1 MAGGSGSNRGTGG
14 MSTKITAAAA
24 ATSAGI
30 NTCVM
35 GGDDPSNIYKLLNGE
50 SIGTMFLAQ
59 DGTM

>member
-1 MAGGSGSNRGTGG
+1 

-35 GGDDPSNIYKLLNGE
+35 SGDDPAKIYKLLEGQQ
-50 SIGTMFLAQ
+50 IGTLFIAEE
-59 DGTM
+59 GKI

>member
-1 MAGGSGSNRGTGG
+1 

-35 GGDDPSNIYKLLNGE
+35 RGDDPVLIYKMLDGE
-50 SIGTMFLAQ
+50 DIGTMFIAVE
-59 DGTM
+59 GTV